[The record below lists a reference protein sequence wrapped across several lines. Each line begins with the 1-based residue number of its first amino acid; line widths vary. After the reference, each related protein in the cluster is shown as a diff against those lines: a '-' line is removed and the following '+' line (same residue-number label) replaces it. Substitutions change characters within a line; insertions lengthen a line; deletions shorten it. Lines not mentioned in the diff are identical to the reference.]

1 MVAGGIEGTE
11 EQHLRACLEQ
21 RGKTEVA
28 EIQTDRPWQGHG
40 RGGSAL
46 VTFDDRDS
54 VDEAVIQ
61 KRQTANGHD
70 WAVRKAVSERQ
81 LALHPAK
88 EDDVV
93 LETSLAVV
101 EAILLGM
108 TALVVEETSVVEV
121 ASAAAVAVEAMV
133 TGWMVMMDLVMTEAI
148 LEVVG
153 AAMILGIE
161 QCSNAAPMRCGNWRQ
176 QLWPLL
182 WRRPSWPC
190 GSGSGSISISIS
202 DDRGSDG
209 CGRKQPSGR
218 GQPENCPR
226 IRRLQGICELSPARW
241 WPVVAGPRCPKDV
254 F

>member
-1 MVAGGIEGTE
+1 MAG
-11 EQHLRACLEQ
+11 
-21 RGKTEVA
+21 
-28 EIQTDRPWQGHG
+28 PW

-46 VTFDDRDS
+46 VTFNDRDS

-61 KRQTANGHD
+61 KRHTANGHD

-133 TGWMVMMDLVMTEAI
+133 TGVD
-148 LEVVG
+148 G
-153 AAMILGIE
+153 DDGFGNDRSNFGGAMILGIE
-161 QCSNAAPMRCGNWRQ
+161 QSSNAAPMRCGNWRQ

-182 WRRPSWPC
+182 WRRPSWLC
-190 GSGSGSISISIS
+190 GSGSGSISIS

-241 WPVVAGPRCPKDV
+241 WPVVAGPGCPKDV